1 MAQLREFTYPSSDG
15 VHTIHAQEWVPQVPL
30 RGVVQIVHGVAEH
43 IGRYEGA
50 AAFLAEHG
58 YLVCGERPPGP
69 RKDGRSRARRAFS
82 GRRTAGPW

>member
-43 IGRYEGA
+43 MGRYEGA
-50 AAFLAEHG
+50 AAFLAEAIWCAARTTWVTAR
-58 YLVCGERPPGP
+58 LPV
-69 RKDGRSRARRAFS
+69 RARRAFS

>member
-15 VHTIHAQEWVPQVPL
+15 VHTIHAQEWVPQGPL

-58 YLVCGERPPGP
+58 YLVCGEDHLGP
-69 RKDGRSRARRAFS
+69 ARLPARARRAFS